1 MRYYKAWDV
10 KLGEERESTSDFY
23 WFITDPLLDLKIVMS
38 TYRVYVSA
46 ERHTKMSKAGEIKE
60 AGLREKKKK
69 SRWIWSDPHELH
81 TVVQRRLPAEQQQ
94 EVLLLRQDDAGHL

>member
-1 MRYYKAWDV
+1 
-10 KLGEERESTSDFY
+10 
-23 WFITDPLLDLKIVMS
+23 
-38 TYRVYVSA
+38 
-46 ERHTKMSKAGEIKE
+46 MSKAGEIKE

-81 TVVQRRLPAEQQQ
+81 TVIQRRLPAEQQQ